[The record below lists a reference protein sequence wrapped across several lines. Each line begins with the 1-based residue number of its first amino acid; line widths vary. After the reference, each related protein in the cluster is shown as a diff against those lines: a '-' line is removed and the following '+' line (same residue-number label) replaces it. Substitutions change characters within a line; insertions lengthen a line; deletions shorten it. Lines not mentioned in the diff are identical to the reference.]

1 MVEHQYVDDDTCSVC
16 TLESTDTY
24 TPEFFEIDDSP
35 DMIDDFK
42 KSISIEEEKNEV
54 FNDSSNIEQEVVRLT
69 PQNAPNYIGYD
80 IRFKSRGSFIIK
92 KILGI
97 NNSCVKIDHPDLK
110 NSLSWSRKMY
120 VLIN

>member
-1 MVEHQYVDDDTCSVC
+1 MVKHQYVDDDTCSVC

-24 TPEFFEIDDSP
+24 IPEFFEIDDSP
-35 DMIDDFK
+35 DMINDLL
-42 KSISIEEEKNEV
+42 KSLSIEEENNEV
-54 FNDSSNIEQEVVRLT
+54 FNNSSNIEQKVVRLT
-69 PQNAPNYIGYD
+69 PQNASKYIGYD
-80 IRFKSRGSFIIK
+80 IRFKSRGSFIVK

-97 NNSCVKIDHPDLK
+97 NNSSVKIDHPDLK